1 METMNRA
8 EGVAKIRELIKE
20 IEICMLTTVDDID
33 GRLHSRPMA
42 VSNPGEFDGDLWFF
56 TYGRSHKGYDVGQNR
71 QVNCAFAHPGRQS
84 YVSASG
90 KASIVRDRDEIRR
103 RWKAVYAAWFPSGV
117 DEPDLALLR
126 VDVETAEYWDSPS
139 SVVAHAI
146 ALVKT
151 QVLGQRPDLGENK
164 VVNLH

>member
-1 METMNRA
+1 M
-8 EGVAKIRELIKE
+8 
-20 IEICMLTTVDDID
+20 
-33 GRLHSRPMA
+33 
-42 VSNPGEFDGDLWFF
+42 
-56 TYGRSHKGYDVGQNR
+56 
-71 QVNCAFAHPGRQS
+71 NCAFAHPGRQS

-90 KASIVRDRDEIRR
+90 KASLVRDRDEIRR
-103 RWKAVYAAWFPSGV
+103 RWKAPYAAWFPDGV

-151 QVLGQRPDLGENK
+151 QVLGQCPDPGDNK

>member
-1 METMNRA
+1 METMNRD
-8 EGVAKIRELIKE
+8 EGIAKIRELIRE
-20 IEICMLTTVDDID
+20 IEFCMLTTVDDE

-42 VSNPGEFDGDLWFF
+42 ASNPGEFDGDLWFF
-56 TYGRSHKGYDVGQNR
+56 TYGRSHKGYEVGQNR

-90 KASIVRDRDEIRR
+90 KASLVRDRDEIRR
-103 RWKAVYAAWFPSGV
+103 RWKAPYAAWFPDGV

-151 QVLGQRPDLGENK
+151 QVLGQRPDPGDNK